1 MVLMSVMPMRGVTAS
16 VFTETPTPTGKIKKA
31 SAPTSGI
38 ILQLSGLIKPLNL
51 QFFKAKISIF
61 FDYKKILYK
70 I

>member
-1 MVLMSVMPMRGVTAS
+1 MALMSVIPTRGVTAS

-38 ILQLSGLIKPLNL
+38 IFQLSGFIKPLNL

>member
-31 SAPTSGI
+31 SAPTCGI
-38 ILQLSGLIKPLNL
+38 IFQLYGFIKPLIF
-51 QFFKAKISIF
+51 QIFKAKISIF
-61 FDYKKILYK
+61 FHYKGILYK